1 MLPLV
6 MGHLLFYAILLFGGA
21 GRLNWH
27 AAWVFLALYSGQL
40 TVNDLRLA
48 QLDPELA
55 RERRM
60 PGKATAPPRW
70 DRRYL
75 LISAL
80 FGPAWTLLMAF
91 DAGRFGWSRLPVV
104 AALPG
109 VLLMMLGTY
118 VSYASLRA
126 NHFAST
132 IVRLQPDRG
141 QHVVDG
147 GPYAY
152 VRHPIYAGAA
162 LSALGVPLVLGSAWG
177 LIGSGLLIALT
188 ARRAVLEE
196 RFLAERLPGYRGY
209 AARVRWRM
217 VPGLF

>member
-6 MGHLLFYAILLFGGA
+6 IGHLLFYALLLFAGA
-21 GRLNWH
+21 GRLDWL
-27 AAWVFLALYSGQL
+27 AAWVFLALYCGQL
-40 TVNDLRLA
+40 IVTDLRLA

-55 RERRM
+55 RERRT

-75 LISAL
+75 MISAL
-80 FGPAWTLLMAF
+80 FGPAWMLLMAF
-91 DAGRFGWSRLPVV
+91 DAGRFGWSKLPAV
-104 AALPG
+104 ACLPG
-109 VLLMMLGTY
+109 TLLMMLGKY
-118 VSYASLRA
+118 IAYAGLRA
-126 NHFAST
+126 NRFAST
-132 IVRLQPDRG
+132 IVRLQSDRG

-147 GPYAY
+147 GPYGL
-152 VRHPIYAGAA
+152 VRHPIYAGAF
-162 LSALGVPLVLGSAWG
+162 LSALGAPLVLGSAWG

-196 RFLAERLPGYRGY
+196 RFLSEQLPGYRDY
-209 AARVRWRM
+209 AARIRWRV